1 MKLLVSFVLALA
13 CFGLPGTHGS
23 NNVFNKCLPN
33 TLLVEGD
40 SFGGLLLSPRECQ
53 SKCQQDPNC
62 DFFIFFAKSSGGL
75 RKLAKGTCGLRNFHP
90 NERAFS
96 SGNLSGLKNENYRR
110 WTRKTNS
117 VWVGKKI
124 MHVETCD
131 DCFKRCKEDH
141 RCKSVIH
148 SKSIQQC
155 TFNYGTEPLIA
166 LALPPQAQISSA
178 QKYSRLDSCVAK
190 CDKMTC
196 PDNNLVKG
204 CNMQYSCAHACKIR
218 DLGVSKWSCERMCNR
233 SYPAPGCNPVVK
245 GHKFELCR
253 TGTNEAGSQDGC
265 PIRPPRPTARN
276 ALCAH
281 VWLENDKRIA
291 ECVAGCNNY

>member
-1 MKLLVSFVLALA
+1 MKLLVAFVLALTLT

-23 NNVFNKCLPN
+23 NNVFKTCLANK
-33 TLLVEGD
+33 LLVEAD

-62 DFFIFFAKSSGGL
+62 DFFTYFEKYPGQ
-75 RKLAKGTCGLRNFHP
+75 GTCGLRNFHP
-90 NERAFS
+90 TVRAVS
-96 SGNLSGLKNENYRR
+96 PGLLSGLKNEEYSI
-110 WTRKTNS
+110 WTRKPNS

-124 MHVETCD
+124 MKVRTCN
-131 DCFKRCKEDH
+131 DCFRRCLRDN

-148 SKSIQQC
+148 SKTIWQC
-155 TFNYGTEPLIA
+155 TFNYGTEPLTA
-166 LALPPQAQISSA
+166 LALPRQAQISSA
-178 QKYSRLDSCVAK
+178 QKFSRLDSCVAK
-190 CDKMTC
+190 CDKTC

-218 DLGVSKWSCERMCNR
+218 DLGVGNWSCIFGCNR
-233 SYPAPGCNPVVK
+233 SYPKSGCNPVVR

-253 TGTNEAGSQDGC
+253 SGTNEAGNQDGC
-265 PIRPPRPTARN
+265 PNRPPRPTACN
-276 ALCAH
+276 SQCAH

-291 ECVAGCNNY
+291 ECVAGCNSYV